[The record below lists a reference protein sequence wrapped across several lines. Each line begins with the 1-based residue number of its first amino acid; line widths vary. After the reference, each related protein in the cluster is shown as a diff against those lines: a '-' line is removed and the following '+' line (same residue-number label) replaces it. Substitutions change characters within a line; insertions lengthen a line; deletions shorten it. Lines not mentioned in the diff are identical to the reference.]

1 MNFYKESNR
10 VQMEEKLQTIQSTL
24 SDICKYADDYTQVN
38 TSSVIQAMERIAN
51 NTQADINLFDPYGKL
66 MRSTQ
71 PELFDRYLLSS
82 RMNAQ
87 AYKQIVLENKNSF
100 FNSEILGKLSY
111 YSLYAPIFNAEVKL
125 LAIANI
131 PYFSKDEGFTEDEMD
146 AFFSLIPTEKYKDYY
161 KHLGFSG
168 IRAHRYNEAEI
179 KREIE
184 KICGN
189 SQKGD
194 QLKEEMYRLFKVG
207 NRYTKADIK
216 TTLKN
221 LYERIGYQKTAKATD
236 LEEYFDLKKIYTSDK
251 KNGFELLNKK

>member
-1 MNFYKESNR
+1 MTGSNR
-10 VQMEEKLQTIQSTL
+10 HDLAETYRKVAKMCHYKDDYVAVNEHSGKDIVPVFNRLMQVSEIRAFEMQQTDYADRFTVTNTIQSKGL
-24 SDICKYADDYTQVN
+24 VGNIRHIDLINALAHKFLEIRN
-38 TSSVIQAMERIAN
+38 TENRLQFIV
-51 NTQADINLFDPYGKL
+51 
-66 MRSTQ
+66 
-71 PELFDRYLLSS
+71 EL
-82 RMNAQ
+82 
-87 AYKQIVLENKNSF
+87 
-100 FNSEILGKLSY
+100 G
-111 YSLYAPIFNAEVKL
+111 
-125 LAIANI
+125 
-131 PYFSKDEGFTEDEMD
+131 DEGFTEDEMD
-146 AFFSLIPTEKYKDYY
+146 AFFSLIPTERYKDYY

-184 KICGN
+184 RICGN

-194 QLKEEMYRLFKVG
+194 QLREEMYRLFKVG

-251 KNGFELLNKK
+251 KNGFELLKKK